1 MNCSRSQIAMAAAR
15 KASQSVSTNVT
26 KDPNTQRFVSSGQ
39 NPHRFADASGP
50 IRVGFVSADISG
62 KNGVGRH
69 LSEWSFWERCV
80 RCFPTTDTWH
90 PKFETR
96 HPKPETRNLKLET

>member
-1 MNCSRSQIAMAAAR
+1 MTSSRSQIAMAAAR
-15 KASQSVSTNVT
+15 KASHHVPTNVT
-26 KDPNTQRFVSSGQ
+26 TDPNTQRFVSSDQ
-39 NPHRFADASGP
+39 NPQRFADASEP

-80 RCFPTTDTWH
+80 RCLPCT
-90 PKFETR
+90 
-96 HPKPETRNLKLET
+96 